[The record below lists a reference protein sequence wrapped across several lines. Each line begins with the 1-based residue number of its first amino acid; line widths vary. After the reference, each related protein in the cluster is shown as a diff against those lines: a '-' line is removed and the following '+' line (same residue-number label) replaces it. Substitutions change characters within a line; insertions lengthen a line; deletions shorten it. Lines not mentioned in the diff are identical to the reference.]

1 MLQNIVQQ
9 VHCFSFIVW
18 SSWVSRSCAKNVPR
32 TARNFSFG
40 ITIGS
45 SYQCFGFKQVLC
57 SAYR

>member
-1 MLQNIVQQ
+1 MMLQNIFQQ
-9 VHCFSFIVW
+9 GCFSFVVW
-18 SSWVSRSCAKNVPR
+18 SSWVSRSCAKNVLR